1 MLNVFYVVCALRSRL
16 RLATCTVTRGLL
28 ALALR
33 LAATCACLLLTV
45 KPNKLFIR
53 SNTGEATA
61 FLCLMLVMP
70 LIITS
75 HTTSVFQGS
84 SVLCDSLITEPLLQ

>member
-1 MLNVFYVVCALRSRL
+1 MYFTWSALRSRL
-16 RLATCTVTRGLL
+16 QLATCTVTRGLL

-33 LAATCACLLLTV
+33 LAATCACLPLTV

-53 SNTGEATA
+53 SKTGEATA
-61 FLCLMLVMP
+61 LLCLMLVTP
-70 LIITS
+70 LII
-75 HTTSVFQGS
+75 TTSVFQGS